1 MCDRDTEN
9 VVKWIISTY
18 SFFVLVVWM
27 AHSLLFLFCLLR
39 FSVLFFRS
47 SSLGIRSLR
56 HLSFACVVLQAVCSK
71 TLYLSDSLSRAKEE
85 IFNRLSWCMCALVIA
100 WMQSAYF
107 HTLSL
112 PIAFEGLW
120 CEMNEIYTAYEKWN
134 GAIQQTK
141 QETKATQLNWLYSR
155 RHQSDRTD
163 RSTTERHSHF
173 PIFSLTF
180 IKLCTD
186 KYKMSACKP
195 FRSFRM
201 ECRERE

>member
-1 MCDRDTEN
+1 MNHFHLFIFRFSCLDGTF
-9 VVKWIISTY
+9 S
-18 SFFVLVVWM
+18 SFFVLFVT
-27 AHSLLFLFCLLR
+27 
-39 FSVLFFRS
+39 FFRS
-47 SSLGIRSLR
+47 FFLFIFTWHSIIEPFEFCVCCTASCVHQDSL
-56 HLSFACVVLQAVCSK
+56 
-71 TLYLSDSLSRAKEE
+71 LYLSDSLSRAKEE
-85 IFNRLSWCMCALVIA
+85 IFNRLSWCMCALVLA

-107 HTLSL
+107 HILSL

-120 CEMNEIYTAYEKWN
+120 CEMNEFYTAYEKWN

-141 QETKATQLNWLYSR
+141 QETKATQLKWLYSR